1 MTKTGYPRVG
11 ILGKIKL
18 FVRMAAKTM
27 FKVLGWMVRP
37 LEKVKGKIMGAR

>member
-11 ILGKIKL
+11 ILGKTKL

-37 LEKVKGKIMGAR
+37 LEKVEGKILGAR